1 MIHWASIKIL
11 LSFIVYKFCL
21 VLSDLHNKSVSF
33 FFFSSQKIK
42 DRDYVNTVFRRG
54 LNNKITSIFPA
65 FKDNK
70 IGRNNL
76 CERILECIDC
86 SEPVNKYF
94 LLENLTNLIENSNTF
109 TKRLTFI

>member
-1 MIHWASIKIL
+1 MLFYLSKLHDISIT
-11 LSFIVYKFCL
+11 FC
-21 VLSDLHNKSVSF
+21 
-33 FFFSSQKIK
+33 FFSSQKIK

-94 LLENLTNLIENSNTF
+94 LFKSFKLT
-109 TKRLTFI
+109 